1 MDPNTDDMGYVTL
14 LNWKTFS
21 LESKY
26 SQQIYVKA
34 AKKHL
39 VNSILGLSS
48 LSSPKLF
55 FNYRT

>member
-21 LESKY
+21 LESKW

-34 AKKHL
+34 AKKT
-39 VNSILGLSS
+39 LG
-48 LSSPKLF
+48 KQHTRFEF
-55 FNYRT
+55 FT